1 MPFGV
6 VDCAWSNAVTGRPRI
21 SFKRPCKPAS
31 SDSSPDTSCSS
42 YFDVSEEDYVTA
54 GVQISAHVLIDRE
67 DSVYQNED
75 IVEDT
80 VEDC

>member
-21 SFKRPCKPAS
+21 HSNAPANRHHPIHPLIPVVPRIS
-31 SDSSPDTSCSS
+31 T
-42 YFDVSEEDYVTA
+42 FLREDYVTA
-54 GVQISAHVLIDRE
+54 CVQISAHVLIDRE